1 MTKDESYMLYAHWS
15 KKSDTP
21 KPTPKKTQT
30 ISAKSF
36 TKTYGGKSFKI
47 GAKAKTKLSYK
58 SGDNKVATVS
68 SSGKVTIKG
77 IGKVTITITAKG
89 NSVYKPATKKITIT
103 VNPKS
108 IKVKQKIVDK
118 YRNMYVK
125 WYRIPKATGYE
136 VKYSNNKKIPN
147 SGLTAKFN
155 FKAEKTAIKNKNL
168 KSTAYIKVRAYTRY
182 KGKNYYSKWKLII
195 AKVK

>member
-77 IGKVTITITAKG
+77 IGKVT
-89 NSVYKPATKKITIT
+89 ITIT